1 MNVTNKMNIER
12 MKRYNKQTVLNIL
25 RQHGPISRVEISNM
39 MDLSRP
45 SVSEIVSELLDEGWV
60 QETSSIH
67 VGRGRRPTP
76 LELSPTGR
84 YVFGV
89 ELGAYTVTIIL
100 CNLRG
105 EISERVS
112 FPLTN
117 QKDYRAVLDDIY
129 ACIVRISEQHHIPKE
144 NLLGIGVAMHGPVE
158 PKSGRSIFAPYLGWR
173 GLPIGEYLKSIS
185 GLTTIVESD
194 ENAAALAEQHFGNGL
209 HEANFITVLVD
220 YGIGAGIIVNG
231 ALFHGA
237 HNIEGQ
243 IGHTTVDEDGP
254 QCSCGNFGCLEVL
267 ASEPAIVKQAQKR
280 MRLGQATSL
289 NTQVNPDTGDLHI
302 RDIYQAAH
310 AGDALAVD
318 VIVSAGRYLG
328 IGLANLINVL
338 DPKFLVL
345 GGGITAVA
353 DIILPPVHEAIRA
366 RVLGDEAKTTP
377 VIISALKD
385 DLYPMGAATLVLE
398 QAFASPLG

>member
-1 MNVTNKMNIER
+1 MKVTNKMNIEL
-12 MKRYNKQTVLNIL
+12 MKQYNKQTVLNVL
-25 RQHGPISRVEISNM
+25 RHHEPISRVEISNM
-39 MDLSRP
+39 MNLSRP
-45 SVSEIVSELLDEGWV
+45 SVSEIVAELLAEGWV
-60 QETSSIH
+60 RETSSVH

-76 LELSPTGR
+76 LELNPTGR

-100 CNLRG
+100 CNIRG

-112 FPLTN
+112 FPLAN
-117 QKDYRAVLDDIY
+117 QSNYQAVLDDIH
-129 ACIVRISEQHHIPKE
+129 AWIVRISRQHQIPKE
-144 NLLGIGVAMHGPVE
+144 KVLGIGVAMHGPVE

-173 GLPIGEYLKSIS
+173 GLPIGEYLQSVS
-185 GLTTIVESD
+185 GFTTLVESD
-194 ENAAALAEQHFGNGL
+194 DNAAALAEHRFGNGQG
-209 HEANFITVLVD
+209 EQNFITVLVD
-220 YGIGAGIIVNG
+220 YGIGSGIIANG

-267 ASEPAIVKQAQKR
+267 ASEPAIVKHAQKR
-280 MRLGQATSL
+280 IRLGQTSSL
-289 NTQVNPDTGDLHI
+289 CEKVDPTTGNLHI
-302 RDIYQAAH
+302 GHIYEAAH
-310 AGDALAVD
+310 NGDALAVE
-318 VIVSAGRYLG
+318 VIVNAGRYLG

-345 GGGITAVA
+345 GGGITAAA
-353 DIILPPVHEAIRA
+353 DIILPPIHDAIRA
-366 RVLGDEAKTTP
+366 RVLGDQAKETP

-385 DLYPMGAATLVLE
+385 NLYPMGAATLILE
-398 QAFASPLG
+398 QTFASPFN